1 MEPSFEKKQTVKGV
15 GQFLQLVGD
24 SYYERYKKYWSKINT
39 CSNITS
45 ILPFTETFQCLGK
58 MARNIFVTRPRDECQ
73 SEIVQL
79 KTLEVVLSEGGDEL
93 ARNMGELLQR
103 AGDAMNEEYLSLST
117 STSESNLNRLCFVLQ
132 CVKVL
137 VHLSEFI
144 WQIWEDVWMVSQKQ
158 IQKAP
163 NKATYAIRSMALL
176 ESRVSCI
183 MFLKEWKN
191 IMTQPCE
198 SAREKWGYLQKGSTR
213 TSFDNNNNNNY
224 TTTTITSKKKLIK
237 EKKTLQTFYLT
248 FWTIFLTKES
258 VELHVRKNK
267 MKKKSHVFYMCKC
280 MIVIFENN

>member
-45 ILPFTETFQCLGK
+45 ILPLTETFQCLGK

-103 AGDAMNEEYLSLST
+103 AGDAINEEYLSLST

-144 WQIWEDVWMVSQKQ
+144 
-158 IQKAP
+158 
-163 NKATYAIRSMALL
+163 
-176 ESRVSCI
+176 
-183 MFLKEWKN
+183 
-191 IMTQPCE
+191 
-198 SAREKWGYLQKGSTR
+198 
-213 TSFDNNNNNNY
+213 
-224 TTTTITSKKKLIK
+224 
-237 EKKTLQTFYLT
+237 
-248 FWTIFLTKES
+248 
-258 VELHVRKNK
+258 
-267 MKKKSHVFYMCKC
+267 
-280 MIVIFENN
+280 

>member
-45 ILPFTETFQCLGK
+45 ILPLTETFQCLGK

-117 STSESNLNRLCFVLQ
+117 STSETNLNRLCFVLQ

-163 NKATYAIRSMALL
+163 NKATYAIRSMAPV

-183 MFLKEWKN
+183 MFLKDDSAMWK
-191 IMTQPCE
+191 CARKVRL
-198 SAREKWGYLQKGSTR
+198 SAKRKYENFLRQQQQQQLH
-213 TSFDNNNNNNY
+213 NNHYN
-224 TTTTITSKKKLIK
+224 
-237 EKKTLQTFYLT
+237 E
-248 FWTIFLTKES
+248 
-258 VELHVRKNK
+258 
-267 MKKKSHVFYMCKC
+267 
-280 MIVIFENN
+280 

>member
-45 ILPFTETFQCLGK
+45 ILPLTETFQCLGK

-132 CVKVL
+132 FVKVL

-144 WQIWEDVWMVSQKQ
+144 
-158 IQKAP
+158 
-163 NKATYAIRSMALL
+163 
-176 ESRVSCI
+176 
-183 MFLKEWKN
+183 
-191 IMTQPCE
+191 
-198 SAREKWGYLQKGSTR
+198 
-213 TSFDNNNNNNY
+213 
-224 TTTTITSKKKLIK
+224 
-237 EKKTLQTFYLT
+237 
-248 FWTIFLTKES
+248 
-258 VELHVRKNK
+258 
-267 MKKKSHVFYMCKC
+267 
-280 MIVIFENN
+280 

>member
-45 ILPFTETFQCLGK
+45 ILPLTETFQCLGK

-144 WQIWEDVWMVSQKQ
+144 WQIWEDVRMVSQKQ

-267 MKKKSHVFYMCKC
+267 MKKKVTCFTCAN
-280 MIVIFENN
+280 VW

>member
-45 ILPFTETFQCLGK
+45 ILPLTETFQCLGK

-132 CVKVL
+132 FVKVL

-267 MKKKSHVFYMCKC
+267 MKKKSRVLHVQMYDS
-280 MIVIFENN
+280 

>member
-45 ILPFTETFQCLGK
+45 ILPLTETFQCLGK
-58 MARNIFVTRPRDECQ
+58 MARNIFVTRPRDDCQ
-73 SEIVQL
+73 PEIVQL

-144 WQIWEDVWMVSQKQ
+144 WQIWGRFYVQSKF
-158 IQKAP
+158 IP
-163 NKATYAIRSMALL
+163 NCYFKTYVALL
-176 ESRVSCI
+176 SVLVVI
-183 MFLKEWKN
+183 
-191 IMTQPCE
+191 
-198 SAREKWGYLQKGSTR
+198 
-213 TSFDNNNNNNY
+213 
-224 TTTTITSKKKLIK
+224 
-237 EKKTLQTFYLT
+237 
-248 FWTIFLTKES
+248 IF
-258 VELHVRKNK
+258 
-267 MKKKSHVFYMCKC
+267 
-280 MIVIFENN
+280 

>member
-39 CSNITS
+39 CSSITS
-45 ILPFTETFQCLGK
+45 ILPLTETFQCLGK
-58 MARNIFVTRPRDECQ
+58 MARNIFVTRPRDEGQ
-73 SEIVQL
+73 AEIVQL

-163 NKATYAIRSMALL
+163 NKATYAIRSMAPV

-198 SAREKWGYLQKGSTR
+198 SAREKWGYLQKGSTK

-258 VELHVRKNK
+258 VELHARKNK
-267 MKKKSHVFYMCKC
+267 MKKVTCFTCAN
-280 MIVIFENN
+280 VW

>member
-45 ILPFTETFQCLGK
+45 ILPLTETFQCLGK

-73 SEIVQL
+73 SEVQL

-144 WQIWEDVWMVSQKQ
+144 WQIWGRFYVQSKF
-158 IQKAP
+158 IP
-163 NKATYAIRSMALL
+163 NCYFKTYVALL
-176 ESRVSCI
+176 SVLVVIIFKIYFRRR
-183 MFLKEWKN
+183 MN
-191 IMTQPCE
+191 
-198 SAREKWGYLQKGSTR
+198 G
-213 TSFDNNNNNNY
+213 
-224 TTTTITSKKKLIK
+224 
-237 EKKTLQTFYLT
+237 LT
-248 FWTIFLTKES
+248 EA
-258 VELHVRKNK
+258 NP
-267 MKKKSHVFYMCKC
+267 KSPK
-280 MIVIFENN
+280 

>member
-45 ILPFTETFQCLGK
+45 ILPLTETFQCLGK

-132 CVKVL
+132 FVKVL

-224 TTTTITSKKKLIK
+224 TTTTITSKKNVNQGEEDIANILSDILNDLPYKR
-237 EKKTLQTFYLT
+237 ERWVTCAEEQN
-248 FWTIFLTKES
+248 E
-258 VELHVRKNK
+258 
-267 MKKKSHVFYMCKC
+267 KKSHVFYMCKC

>member
-45 ILPFTETFQCLGK
+45 ILPLTFQCLGK

-224 TTTTITSKKKLIK
+224 TTTTITSKK
-237 EKKTLQTFYLT
+237 
-248 FWTIFLTKES
+248 S
-258 VELHVRKNK
+258 
-267 MKKKSHVFYMCKC
+267 
-280 MIVIFENN
+280 

>member
-45 ILPFTETFQCLGK
+45 ILPLTETFQCLGK

-198 SAREKWGYLQKGSTR
+198 SAREKWGYLQKGSTK

-224 TTTTITSKKKLIK
+224 TTTTITSKK
-237 EKKTLQTFYLT
+237 
-248 FWTIFLTKES
+248 S
-258 VELHVRKNK
+258 
-267 MKKKSHVFYMCKC
+267 
-280 MIVIFENN
+280 